1 MMPSTCARTDLRDV
15 QGNILRGYRHPVA
28 MHLFVR
34 IGDAVRGRAWLRG
47 LVHQVTNAEPWQ
59 AKPEST
65 VNIAFTAA
73 GLGALGVPDATLAS
87 FPAEFLQGM
96 AARADLL
103 GDTGAS
109 APDRWEDGMGTG
121 GVHAMVA
128 LQARS
133 PEVLNDR
140 VRAVETALEGG
151 DGALAVVSRQPAAR
165 LPDYREHFGF
175 VDGLGQPWVDCP
187 DTGGVYN
194 GQGTPQGK
202 GWKPV
207 ALGEFLLG
215 HADEEGVLPDAPSPD
230 VLGHNGTFY
239 IVRKLRQDVAGFRRF
254 LRQQAAT
261 LGASEDLLAAKIV
274 GRWADGSPLELS
286 PDRPDPGIARDPD
299 RNNDFRYG
307 PDAAGRRCPIGAHIR
322 RANPRDALGFDEQ
335 MVSRHRLIRRGIP
348 YGPPLPDGV
357 EDDDGVDRGL
367 LFMAAMASLTRQF
380 EFVQSQW
387 LNDGN
392 ILNLGTDRDVITG
405 DQDGTGK
412 MTVEGSPPQFLWP
425 LELLTVTLGGEYLFM
440 PGITALRWLCQGT

>member
-1 MMPSTCARTDLRDV
+1 MPSTCARTDLRDI

-28 MHLFVR
+28 MHLFVH
-34 IGDAVRGRAWLRG
+34 IGDAGRGRAWLRG
-47 LVHQVTNAEPWQ
+47 LVDQVTNAERWQ

-87 FPAEFLQGM
+87 FPAEYREGM

-109 APDRWEDGMGTG
+109 APGGWEDGLGTG
-121 GVHAMVA
+121 RIHAMVA
-128 LQARS
+128 IQARS
-133 PEVLNDR
+133 TEVLNDR
-140 VRAVETALEGG
+140 VRAVEMALEGG
-151 DGALAVVSRQPAAR
+151 NGELTVVSRQVGAR
-165 LPDYREHFGF
+165 LPDRREHFGF

-187 DTGGVYN
+187 DSGGTYN
-194 GQGTPQGK
+194 GQGTPQGGK

-230 VLGHNGTFY
+230 SLGHNGSFY
-239 IVRKLRQDVAGFRRF
+239 VYRKLRQDVAGFRRF
-254 LRQQAAT
+254 LRQQAANLDT
-261 LGASEDLLAAKIV
+261 SEDLLGAKIV
-274 GRWADGSPLELS
+274 GRWTDGSPLELS
-286 PDRPDPGIARDPD
+286 PDRPDPGIARDPE

-307 PDAAGRRCPIGAHIR
+307 QDAAGRRCPIGAHIR

-335 MVSRHRLIRRGIP
+335 MVSRHRMIRRGIP
-348 YGPPLPDGV
+348 YGPPLPDGM

-367 LFMAAMASLTRQF
+367 LFMAAMASLSRQF

-412 MTVEGSPPQFLWP
+412 MTVQGSPPRFLWP

-440 PGITALRWLCQGT
+440 PGITALRWLCQGD